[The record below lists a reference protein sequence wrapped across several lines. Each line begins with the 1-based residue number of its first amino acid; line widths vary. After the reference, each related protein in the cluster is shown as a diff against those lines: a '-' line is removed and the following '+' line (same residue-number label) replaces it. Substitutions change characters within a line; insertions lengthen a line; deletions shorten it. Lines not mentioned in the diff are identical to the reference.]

1 MIKAVNLT
9 KKFGE
14 KAALDNV
21 SFEINEGSIYGL
33 VGSNGSGKSTLMRLI
48 SGVYSADG
56 GEITVDDAF
65 PFDNP
70 DVKSKICYLPDTPY
84 FIHQSNLNEMRN
96 FYKMLYKDFNNDRFE
111 YLLSVFPLDRKAR
124 ISTMSK
130 GMQRQAALILCLSTM
145 PKYLLLD
152 EAFDGLDPIMRKVL
166 KSLLAEGVSDGMTA
180 IIASHNLRDL
190 DELCD
195 TVGVLHNGKILLN
208 DDIED
213 LRRGISKV
221 QAVFNMVPDISAFD
235 GLDILNIEKTGSVVQ
250 LVVRGE
256 EKEIKDYVSHLFPQF
271 LEIIPPSFEEIFMY
285 ELEASGYDAKN
296 ILP

>member
-1 MIKAVNLT
+1 MIKAINLT

-14 KAALDNV
+14 KRALDDV
-21 SFEINEGSIYGL
+21 TFEIPEGSIYGL
-33 VGSNGSGKSTLMRLI
+33 VGSNGSGKSTFMRLI
-48 SGVYSADG
+48 SGVYMADS
-56 GEITVDDAF
+56 GEISVDNQN

-70 DVKSKICYLPDTPY
+70 VIKGKICYLPDTPY
-84 FIHQSNLNEMRN
+84 FIHQSNLNEMMR
-96 FYKMLYKDFNNDRFE
+96 FYKMLYKDFSDDRFE
-111 YLLSVFPLDRKAR
+111 ELLKIFPLDRRAR

-130 GMQRQAALILCLSTM
+130 GMQRQAALILSISTK

-195 TVGVLHNGKILLN
+195 TVGILHNGKILLN
-208 DDIED
+208 DDIEN
-213 LRRGISKV
+213 LRSGIHKV
-221 QAVFNMVPDISAFD
+221 QAVFKMIPDISAFE
-235 GLDILNIEKTGSVVQ
+235 GLDIINIEKSGSMVQ
-250 LVVRGE
+250 LVCRGE
-256 EKEIKDYVSHLFPQF
+256 EQEIKEHISRMLPHF

-285 ELEASGYDAKN
+285 ELEVNGYDAKN
-296 ILP
+296 LL